1 HTLVPRFWLLVVGGP
16 DTGATFTSSS
26 ERTVIGTYDTSD
38 LVLHDSTV
46 SRFHCE
52 IEAAG
57 GALVVRDL
65 GSPNGATG
73 NGVPLVAA
81 HLESGATIGAGKSQI
96 RFDVGTEPVKVPLSE
111 RRSFGGLA
119 GDGPELRR
127 LFALL
132 ERAAATS
139 QAVLLEGPAPL
150 AAAEAVP
157 QGSARAG
164 APFRAVHRHP

>member
-1 HTLVPRFWLLVVGGP
+1 
-16 DTGATFTSSS
+16 
-26 ERTVIGTYDTSD
+26 
-38 LVLHDSTV
+38 
-46 SRFHCE
+46 
-52 IEAAG
+52 AAL

-65 GSPNGATG
+65 GSLNGTTV
-73 NGVPLVAA
+73 NGVGVLAA
-81 HLESGATIGAGKSQI
+81 QLESGVTIGVGKSQI

-111 RRSFGGLA
+111 RRSFGALA
-119 GDGPELRR
+119 GDGQELRR

-132 ERAAATS
+132 ERAAATR